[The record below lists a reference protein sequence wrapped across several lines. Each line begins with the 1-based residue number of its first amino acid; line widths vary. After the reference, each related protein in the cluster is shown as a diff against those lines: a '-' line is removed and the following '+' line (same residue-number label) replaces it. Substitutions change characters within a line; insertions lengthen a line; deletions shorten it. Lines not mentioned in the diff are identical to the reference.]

1 MRAAVR
7 QFWAKQLVERFPS
20 ERPRVGLAWWSGV
33 RVGQVIA
40 EAMQRRKSLATSDIE
55 PLLDLRWINF
65 VSLQKDRRWLSGE
78 QQAPWYRSAKIYQ
91 QSRPL
96 HWADVIDQV
105 RVNLQMVCM
114 TEEKE
119 PVRKRTRKA
128 LFILAATDHGTMI
141 VNRLDWIPDRP
152 GYAVGVGCDLLEN
165 SVYERP
171 EIDLTVGLVILR
183 REYYGNGVIA
193 IDGGANVGVHTI
205 EMAKALYPYEGQVI
219 AFEPQERIYY
229 ALCGNIVLN
238 NCHNA
243 FALQVALGE
252 KDDTVSIPVPSYT
265 KPGSYGGL
273 EVRPPPQTGMV
284 GTGQE
289 PYKQFAPCRMMA
301 LDSLDIPRCDFI
313 KLDLEGMEVD
323 ALRGGENMIQ

>member
-105 RVNLQMVCM
+105 RVNLQM
-114 TEEKE
+114 
-119 PVRKRTRKA
+119 
-128 LFILAATDHGTMI
+128 
-141 VNRLDWIPDRP
+141 
-152 GYAVGVGCDLLEN
+152 
-165 SVYERP
+165 
-171 EIDLTVGLVILR
+171 
-183 REYYGNGVIA
+183 
-193 IDGGANVGVHTI
+193 
-205 EMAKALYPYEGQVI
+205 
-219 AFEPQERIYY
+219 
-229 ALCGNIVLN
+229 
-238 NCHNA
+238 
-243 FALQVALGE
+243 FA
-252 KDDTVSIPVPSYT
+252 
-265 KPGSYGGL
+265 
-273 EVRPPPQTGMV
+273 
-284 GTGQE
+284 
-289 PYKQFAPCRMMA
+289 
-301 LDSLDIPRCDFI
+301 
-313 KLDLEGMEVD
+313 
-323 ALRGGENMIQ
+323 

>member
-1 MRAAVR
+1 M
-7 QFWAKQLVERFPS
+7 
-20 ERPRVGLAWWSGV
+20 
-33 RVGQVIA
+33 
-40 EAMQRRKSLATSDIE
+40 
-55 PLLDLRWINF
+55 
-65 VSLQKDRRWLSGE
+65 
-78 QQAPWYRSAKIYQ
+78 
-91 QSRPL
+91 
-96 HWADVIDQV
+96 
-105 RVNLQMVCM
+105 
-114 TEEKE
+114 
-119 PVRKRTRKA
+119 
-128 LFILAATDHGTMI
+128 
-141 VNRLDWIPDRP
+141 
-152 GYAVGVGCDLLEN
+152 
-165 SVYERP
+165 
-171 EIDLTVGLVILR
+171 ILR

-323 ALRGGENMIQ
+323 ALRGGENMIQEYRPVLMVEHIKSGMQSIIDWMAAHDYSPPPALPRACHKF